1 MNEAVKIVHKIAKE
15 KLVPLGFVRI
25 GNTPRYALDCGYYM
39 IYIHYLSRPYGIFYN
54 IYFHFFFER
63 TEDFDG
69 AACKDYY
76 NPLKPD
82 VETVVSDFY
91 EDKKEEFEKSVS
103 HYTDEIIKTVNFFLR
118 YKNNISLLVK
128 DLENE
133 GSPTLYWRYL
143 KYGQLCLLAGEYDKG
158 ILYLKKSLENLGE
171 PKENDNSSVKELRI
185 TLPKMIEEV
194 FSNRETA
201 QQEMVKVVNR
211 KRMIYSNI
219 KRFSRMHLEKPF
231 LLPNDISCESTF

>member
-1 MNEAVKIVHKIAKE
+1 MNEAIKIAHKIAKE
-15 KLVPLGFVRI
+15 KLAPLGFVRI
-25 GNTPRYALDCGYYM
+25 GTTSHYALDCGYYM
-39 IYIHYLSRPYGIFYN
+39 IDIHYMPRPYGI
-54 IYFHFFFER
+54 IYHLSFHLFVENTKVFDGDCCQ
-63 TEDFDG
+63 DFDS
-69 AACKDYY
+69 
-76 NPLKPD
+76 PLKPRINTLASYLD
-82 VETVVSDFY
+82 ENT
-91 EDKKEEFEKSVS
+91 KEEFEEEVS

-128 DLENE
+128 DLENK
-133 GSPTLYWRYL
+133 GQPQLYWRYL

-171 PKENDNSSVKELRI
+171 PKENDNSSEKELRI

-231 LLPNDISCESTF
+231 SLPDDLSCESVF